1 MNKEP
6 LDIKTVVARVITDK
20 PVRKTPYQVKGV
32 FIRQYPKEKIIP
44 MLNGSYRNKF
54 LYPRVQVKI
63 LNEQIYLIG
72 IDQGADPIIQL
83 CERMRSLDFGNITFE
98 VEDYDLEFY
107 EKQFIISKRLVR
119 YKFITPW
126 VALNHMTSGKYKAL
140 KNNDKQTFL
149 SRILGQN
156 IIFIAS
162 EIGNFSD
169 ENIYAKVKVPS
180 IYPKPLDEN
189 KWGAFQGEFKTNF
202 ILPNYVGIGNGITR
216 GLGAIYGLFNH
227 KSFSFDE
234 KDLKKNSNQYRD
246 EEVGQ
251 IEDLQKIS
259 FAEVPK
265 PRRNRSKKLK
275 NKKHVPDRNKTQ
287 KKYKTNKKFLS
298 NKSSKLLNRKRK
310 KYKHRRTHS
319 EDYIVEHETVDDRKK
334 DGISEY
340 HDQKFNTEQYHK
352 KQHKF

>member
-72 IDQGADPIIQL
+72 IAQGADPIIQL
-83 CERMRSLDFGNITFE
+83 CERMVSLDFGNITFE
-98 VEDYDLEFY
+98 VEDCDLEIF

-140 KNNDKQTFL
+140 KNNYKQIFL
-149 SRILGQN
+149 SKILGQN
-156 IIFIAS
+156 IIFMAN
-162 EIGNFSD
+162 EVGNFSD
-169 ENIYAKVKVPS
+169 ENIYTKVKVPS

-189 KWGAFQGEFKTNF
+189 KWGAFQAEFKTNF
-202 ILPNYVGIGNGITR
+202 ILPNYIGIGNGITR
-216 GLGAIYGLFNH
+216 GFGTIYGLFNH
-227 KSFSFDE
+227 KAFYFDE
-234 KDLKKNSNQYRD
+234 EDLKKNSKQYGD
-246 EEVGQ
+246 EGVGQ

-265 PRRNRSKKLK
+265 PRRNRFKNLK
-275 NKKHVPDRNKTQ
+275 NKKHESHRNKTQ
-287 KKYKTNKKFLS
+287 KKNKTNKNFLS
-298 NKSSKLLNRKRK
+298 NKSPKVSNRKRK
-310 KYKHRRTHS
+310 KYKHRHIFS
-319 EDYIVEHETVDDRKK
+319 EDYIVENETVDDRKT
-334 DGISEY
+334 DGNSEY
-340 HDQKFNTEQYHK
+340 HDQRFNTEQHHK

>member
-32 FIRQYPKEKIIP
+32 FIRQYPDEKIIP
-44 MLNGSYRNKF
+44 MLNGSCRDKF

-72 IDQGADPIIQL
+72 IDQGAEPIIQL
-83 CERMRSLDFGNITFE
+83 CERMGPLDFGNITFE
-98 VEDYDLEFY
+98 VEDCDLEIF

-140 KNNDKQTFL
+140 KNSDKQTFL

-156 IIFIAS
+156 IIFMAG
-162 EIGNFSD
+162 EVGNFFK
-169 ENIYAKVKVPS
+169 ENIYTKVKVPS

-189 KWGAFQGEFKTNF
+189 KWGAFKGEFKTNF
-202 ILPNYVGIGNGITR
+202 ILPNYIGIGNGITR
-216 GLGAIYGLFNH
+216 GFGAIYGLFNH
-227 KSFSFDE
+227 ESFSFNE
-234 KDLKKNSNQYRD
+234 EVLKKNSS
-246 EEVGQ
+246 EFKGEGVGE
-251 IEDLQKIS
+251 IEDLEKIS
-259 FAEVPK
+259 FVDVPK
-265 PRRNRSKKLK
+265 PKRNRTK
-275 NKKHVPDRNKTQ
+275 NVKNQKHVLSRNKAQ
-287 KKYKTNKKFLS
+287 KKYKTKKRFSS
-298 NKSSKLLNRKRK
+298 NKPSKLLNKKRRKP
-310 KYKHRRTHS
+310 KHIHTLS
-319 EDYIVEHETVDDRKK
+319 EDYFIENETTNNRKTDGDSEH
-334 DGISEY
+334 
-340 HDQKFNTEQYHK
+340 HDQRFNTEKHHK